1 MVYNSITH
9 NWNIAES
16 LYFLQSAW
24 IIRRKLQRAHCALKN
39 KKILENVYHFSLQ
52 RLSHTETLIYSSHE
66 HAKRIFEEQN
76 ILLFLFF
83 NHGTLT
89 VGIKT

>member
-24 IIRRKLQRAHCALKN
+24 IIRRKLQRAYCALKN
-39 KKILENVYHFSLQ
+39 KKILENVYTFLIAEAFSY
-52 RLSHTETLIYSSHE
+52 RDLIYSRHE